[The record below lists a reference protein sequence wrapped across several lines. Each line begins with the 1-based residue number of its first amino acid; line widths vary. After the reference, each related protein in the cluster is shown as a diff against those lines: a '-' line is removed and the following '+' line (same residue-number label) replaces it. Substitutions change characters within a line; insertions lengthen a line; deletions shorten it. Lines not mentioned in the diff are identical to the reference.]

1 MIPVAWCGLIE
12 LLPGRRRSKFLFR
25 RVEARVV
32 CSTLFDLDALHVLN
46 DAEELR
52 SALRENYEQDREKLI
67 LRLSTRQK
75 KKRRKGKQ
83 RPQRQDQLLSAF
95 VSDVVSLKGKPKT
108 GFDLLETLKKVLEI
122 FTTYVDSIV
131 IGCRC

>member
-1 MIPVAWCGLIE
+1 M
-12 LLPGRRRSKFLFR
+12 
-25 RVEARVV
+25 EARVA
-32 CSTLFDLDALHVLN
+32 CSTLFDLDALHFLL

-52 SALRENYEQDREKLI
+52 SAFHENYEQDWQKLF

-75 KKRRKGKQ
+75 KKRRKGKELP
-83 RPQRQDQLLSAF
+83 RRQRQLLTVFA
-95 VSDVVSLKGKPKT
+95 SDVVSLKGKPKT